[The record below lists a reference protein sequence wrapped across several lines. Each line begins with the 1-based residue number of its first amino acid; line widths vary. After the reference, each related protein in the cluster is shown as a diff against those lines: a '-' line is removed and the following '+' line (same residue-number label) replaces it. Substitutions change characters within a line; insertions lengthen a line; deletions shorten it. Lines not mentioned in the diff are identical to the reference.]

1 LENKTEKIRIYFP
14 YNIGC
19 GLAKGNWK
27 DYFSIIKLFSM
38 KLLQDIPTA
47 KVKIISKEDIPVVV
61 ETKQLQEQDEESE
74 VFKKTNET
82 LLINIKKI
90 KKEKSSTEE
99 KKEEKEEKHNY
110 LFFYSEKGENGIY
123 SQWYPSEFKEKY
135 DFGDETKIITFK
147 NAEQYMMFRKALLFN
162 DMNIA
167 YKILETI
174 SPREIKN
181 LGREIKNFNAT
192 TWNKEKFEIVK
203 RGNYLKFKQNKNL
216 KETLLSHCEKIF
228 VEASPYDR
236 IWGIGFSKDKAL
248 DNISNWGENLLGKA
262 LNEVCKK
269 FQS

>member
-1 LENKTEKIRIYFP
+1 
-14 YNIGC
+14 
-19 GLAKGNWK
+19 
-27 DYFSIIKLFSM
+27 
-38 KLLQDIPTA
+38 
-47 KVKIISKEDIPVVV
+47 
-61 ETKQLQEQDEESE
+61 
-74 VFKKTNET
+74 
-82 LLINIKKI
+82 
-90 KKEKSSTEE
+90 
-99 KKEEKEEKHNY
+99 
-110 LFFYSEKGENGIY
+110 
-123 SQWYPSEFKEKY
+123 
-135 DFGDETKIITFK
+135 
-147 NAEQYMMFRKALLFN
+147 
-162 DMNIA
+162 MNIA